1 MEPAFSKG
9 LQYIPVIKNY
19 PNLWMA
25 ITLDGFVSHLEG
37 DALKVF
43 ADHKIFIVKEEGDTS
58 HVCQAYENEV
68 AKSDKRHHCDF
79 LSGIRCDMPCIY
91 QWTLVIVANYVCYL
105 FASCMNFFY

>member
-1 MEPAFSKG
+1 
-9 LQYIPVIKNY
+9 
-19 PNLWMA
+19 MA

-105 FASCMNFFY
+105 FDSCMIFFIKQKTNLAPCLP